1 MKTLPIIGAAML
13 MLGVVL
19 VRGQGTITFNAHAN
33 WSGTNYVEQGVQF
46 RVMAGGQYDY
56 IYIVPAGNYG
66 NVLYSTTPWLEFRY
80 QSYQSAY
87 VAFSL
92 TNGNTFGLASVA
104 LADLTVPSS
113 NPLAITFNGFKA
125 DGSQVSMVFDTPGNG
140 ANSFETYLFDSD
152 FASGLTSVAIHANGL
167 AVDNLGVTT
176 GRIVLPSSS
185 VAVTPVQFG
194 PPTNFPDGSNPRSL
208 VVADFN
214 RDGKPDLAVANNS
227 VSLLLGLGN
236 GTFASPTNLGSY
248 YSTAIAADDFNNDGK
263 LDIFAVGYYESTFLG
278 DGSGN
283 FVKTNVGGTYYS
295 TLAAAVGDFNADGK
309 KDLAIVGNSISLTM
323 GVGSG
328 NFNQLT
334 NYYLNGSPGDVVVG
348 DINGD
353 GFDDLVFSE
362 SYSYSSDVCVQL
374 GNGDGT
380 FATPQYYP
388 STASAY
394 HDSLALADFNGDG
407 KVDIAVLNSS
417 ANSVTIRLN
426 NGEWFWT
433 AKDYPVG
440 FSPTSI
446 AAGDFNGDGNVDLV
460 VRGSSVIKVLYGN
473 GDGSFTVGSPMSVT
487 SNSSGHGTMV
497 AGDFNGDGLPD
508 IVFVNNGSVAVMLN
522 QTTPTLQMTRM
533 AGYNQFS
540 WPAAF
545 GVFAVE
551 YTTNLSDPGSWQ
563 PFPYPPVIIGN
574 QKAVTDWATGE
585 QKFYRL
591 RKP

>member
-1 MKTLPIIGAAML
+1 MKTMPIIAAAML
-13 MLGVVL
+13 MLGGGF

-46 RVMAGGQYDY
+46 RVTNGGVY

-66 NVLYSTTPWLEFRY
+66 NMPYSTTPWMEF
-80 QSYQSAY
+80 QNNPNVY
-87 VAFSL
+87 VTFSL

-104 LADLTVPSS
+104 LADLTVPSP

-125 DGSQVSMVFDTPGNG
+125 DGSQVSMVFNTPENG

-152 FASGLTSVAIHANGL
+152 FASGLTNVAIHANGF
-167 AVDNLGVTT
+167 AMDNLAVTT
-176 GRIVLPSSS
+176 GNMVSPSSS
-185 VAVTPVQFG
+185 VAVTPVRFG
-194 PPTNFPDGSNPRSL
+194 PPTNFPVGSNPRSL

-214 RDGKPDLAVANNS
+214 RDGKPDLAVANDS
-227 VSLLLGLGN
+227 VSLLFGLGN
-236 GTFASPTNLGSY
+236 GKFATPTNLNSY
-248 YSTAIAADDFNNDGK
+248 YSTAIATDDFNNDGK
-263 LDIFAVGYYESTFLG
+263 LDIFAVGYYASTFLG

-283 FVKTNVGGTYYS
+283 FVRTNVGGTYYS
-295 TLAAAVGDFNADGK
+295 PVAVAVGDFNADGN
-309 KDLAIVGNSISLTM
+309 KDLAVVRGSILLILGGGN
-323 GVGSG
+323 G
-328 NFNQLT
+328 NFIQLT
-334 NYYLNGSPGDVVVG
+334 NYTLNGGPGDVVVA

-353 GFDDLVFSE
+353 GFADLVFSE

-394 HDSLALADFNGDG
+394 HDSLARADFNGDG
-407 KVDIAVLNSS
+407 KPDIAVLNRN

-446 AAGDFNGDGNVDLV
+446 VAGDFNGDGNVDLV
-460 VRGSSVIKVLYGN
+460 VRGSSAIKVLHGN
-473 GDGSFTVGSPMSVT
+473 GDGSFTVGSPISVT

-508 IVFVNNGSVAVMLN
+508 IAFVNNGLVTVMLN

-533 AGYNQFS
+533 AGYDQFS

-563 PFPYPPVIIGN
+563 PFPSPPVIIGN
-574 QKAVTDWATGE
+574 QKASRIGPPASRNTIVYE
-585 QKFYRL
+585 NRNF
-591 RKP
+591 